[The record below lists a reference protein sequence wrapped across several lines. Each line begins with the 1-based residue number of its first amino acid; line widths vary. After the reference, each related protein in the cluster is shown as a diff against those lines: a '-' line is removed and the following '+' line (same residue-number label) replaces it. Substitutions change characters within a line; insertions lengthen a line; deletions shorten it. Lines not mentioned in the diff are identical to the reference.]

1 MVINYSH
8 INKTNTCH
16 LQSLRIEIQVLAC
29 SGMCGEIKPINEIPT
44 LREKLD
50 SNLLVINGFQPLVIT
65 GFQPHR
71 DQWIPTPM
79 DSNSLVIN
87 GFQPPRDKWIKT
99 DIIKQRKKH
108 TENARIIG

>member
-29 SGMCGEIKPINEIPT
+29 SGMCGGIKPINEIPT
-44 LREKLD
+44 LRDK
-50 SNLLVINGFQPLVIT
+50 
-65 GFQPHR
+65 
-71 DQWIPTPM
+71 WIPTPM

-87 GFQPPRDKWIKT
+87 GF
-99 DIIKQRKKH
+99 
-108 TENARIIG
+108 